1 MGSTSGIDWRKRQQ
15 TRAMLRVT
23 IEQRLDQGLPRAY
36 TPELFEQKTTA
47 VFQHVYDAYYGAG
60 RSVYAAA

>member
-1 MGSTSGIDWRKRQQ
+1 M
-15 TRAMLRVT
+15 T
-23 IEQRLDQGLPRAY
+23 IEKLLDQGLPRAY

-47 VFQHVYDAYYGAG
+47 VFQHVYDAYYGEG

>member
-1 MGSTSGIDWRKRQQ
+1 MLDWRKRQQ
-15 TRAMLRVT
+15 ARAEVRVT
-23 IEQRLDQGLPRAY
+23 IEKLLDHGLPRAY
-36 TPELFEQKTTA
+36 TPELFEQKTAA